1 MISAVRY
8 NPRAQRE
15 LVTHGNGVTIQY
27 DYDKKTF
34 RLIKLQ
40 STRERGGR
48 TEKLQDLRYTYD
60 PVGDLLHRFGAT

>member
-40 STRERGGR
+40 STPRAGR
-48 TEKLQDLRYTYD
+48 TNGEAAGPALYLRPGGQY
-60 PVGDLLHRFGAT
+60 PVGRRPK